1 VSVRPPLPPVWV
13 APMAGGPTTPD
24 LVVAAGAA
32 GGLGFLAA
40 GYLTAAAFA
49 DQVAEVERRSTAPY
63 GVNLFLP
70 SPRRGDPQ
78 ALAAYAERLRPLAD
92 GLGVALGE
100 PRWDDDGLEAKL
112 GVVCAHRPAVVSF
125 TFAAPDAPLVAR
137 VRAATGAL
145 IVATVTTPEE
155 AGRAVAAGVDALALQ
170 GEEAGGHR
178 GVFDDDPALPAGGE
192 TLGVDALLGAVGAA
206 HPGVP
211 LVAAGGLMTGAD
223 VRRVLDAGATAAQLG
238 TAFLRSDE
246 AGTNPAHRRAL
257 AERPFSGTTI
267 TRAFTGRPARGL
279 ANALARDPFAA
290 PAAYP
295 EVHHLTR
302 PLRAAAARAQDLET
316 AHFWAGTGWRQ
327 ARAEPVAATLARL
340 HAEAGLA

>member
-1 VSVRPPLPPVWV
+1 MTTRPDLPPVWV

-32 GGLGFLAA
+32 GGLGLLAA
-40 GYLTAAAFA
+40 GYLTPEALEA
-49 DQVAEVERRSTAPY
+49 QLEEVERRSSAPY

-70 SPRRGDPQ
+70 SPRRGEPE
-78 ALAAYAERLRPLAD
+78 ALAAYGERLRPLAD

-112 GVVCAHRPAVVSF
+112 DVVCGRRPAVVSF
-125 TFAAPDAPLVAR
+125 TFAAPAAATVER

-145 IVATVTTPEE
+145 VVATVTTPDE
-155 AGRAVAAGVDALALQ
+155 ADRAVAAGADALALQ

-178 GVFDDDPALPAGGE
+178 GVFDDDPTRPAGGE
-192 TLGVDALLGAVGAA
+192 ALGVDVLLRAVRTA
-206 HPGVP
+206 HPDVP
-211 LVAAGGLMTGAD
+211 LVAAGGLMSGAD
-223 VRRVLDAGATAAQLG
+223 VRRVLDAGAIAAQLG
-238 TAFLRSDE
+238 TAFLRCDE
-246 AGTNPAHRRAL
+246 AGTNAAHRRAL
-257 AERPFSGTTI
+257 AERTFPATTI
-267 TRAFTGRPARGL
+267 TRAFTGRPARAL
-279 ANALARDPFAA
+279 ANALARDPHHA

-302 PLRAAAARAQDLET
+302 PLRAAAARAEALDT

-340 HAEAGLA
+340 HAGAGLA